1 MWYQKLFWPFT
12 VRINHFGDLKVFSNS
27 WPSTSNFKNV
37 SQTLQQFFLT
47 VGQNNF
53 CNKIPSFIWYLF
65 SKNSKISWNNFHV
78 SFHLHTDFGLFS
90 GFKPKLLA
98 GIKVLDWT
106 QTTQPYDH
114 TTIRDH
120 LSWMPI
126 NFQQHQM
133 GLF

>member
-1 MWYQKLFWPFT
+1 MPLSHP
-12 VRINHFGDLKVFSNS
+12 I
-27 WPSTSNFKNV
+27 
-37 SQTLQQFFLT
+37 
-47 VGQNNF
+47 
-53 CNKIPSFIWYLF
+53 
-65 SKNSKISWNNFHV
+65 
-78 SFHLHTDFGLFS
+78 FHLHTDFGLFS
-90 GFKPKLLA
+90 SFKPRLLG
-98 GIKVLDWT
+98 GIKVLNRT